1 MTFWSGKRVLVTGHT
16 GFKGSWLSNWLL
28 DMGADVFGLALAPED
43 TQVLFGQ
50 LHLDRRMDHA
60 EIDLRDADATRHRI
74 LDVQPDIVFHLAAS
88 SVVLKSYEAPI
99 EAWAT
104 NVMGS
109 LHLMEALRSV
119 AIPCAAIMATT
130 DKVYENREWAHPY
143 RESDRLGGKDPY
155 SASKAAMELAI
166 SSWRDSFFG
175 DLPVSLATVRAG
187 NVIGGGD
194 WTKNRIVP
202 DIVRA
207 LQSSTEVGIRNPN
220 SVRPFQHVLEPLSG
234 YLRLA
239 ERMHSG
245 EGPVSN
251 AYNFGPAPEDAV
263 TVAELVETALTH
275 WPGRWV
281 HQSVKDAPHEAGL
294 LSLGTDL
301 ARTQLGYRP
310 RWDCAEGIARTIT
323 WYRQVHEGA
332 DALETTREQI
342 KAFGAP

>member
-1 MTFWSGKRVLVTGHT
+1 M
-16 GFKGSWLSNWLL
+16 
-28 DMGADVFGLALAPED
+28 
-43 TQVLFGQ
+43 
-50 LHLDRRMDHA
+50 
-60 EIDLRDADATRHRI
+60 EI
-74 LDVQPDIVFHLAAS
+74 
-88 SVVLKSYEAPI
+88 
-99 EAWAT
+99 
-104 NVMGS
+104 
-109 LHLMEALRSV
+109 
-119 AIPCAAIMATT
+119 
-130 DKVYENREWAHPY
+130 
-143 RESDRLGGKDPY
+143 
-155 SASKAAMELAI
+155 AI

-245 EGPVSN
+245 ERPVSN

-294 LSLGTDL
+294 LKPRPQTSHAPNSATGHVGT
-301 ARTQLGYRP
+301 AQ
-310 RWDCAEGIARTIT
+310 EGIAAHDNLVSPSTRRRRRAGDDKRT
-323 WYRQVHEGA
+323 
-332 DALETTREQI
+332 D
-342 KAFGAP
+342 